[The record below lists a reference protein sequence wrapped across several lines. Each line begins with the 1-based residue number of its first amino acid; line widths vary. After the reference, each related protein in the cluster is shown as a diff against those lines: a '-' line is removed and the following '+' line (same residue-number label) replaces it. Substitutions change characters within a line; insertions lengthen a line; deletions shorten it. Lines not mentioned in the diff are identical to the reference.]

1 MTTLSTGKL
10 PPALLDQLL
19 QRFQLPDDR
28 LLVGPRSG
36 EDAAVIDYRA
46 AALPPAGTLLVAKTD
61 PITFATDEIGWYAV
75 NVNANDVATMG
86 ARPRWFLATVLLP
99 AGQTDAG
106 LVEAIFAQMHA
117 ACADLGIALAG
128 GHTEITHGLDRPL
141 VCGTLLGEVA
151 PADLIMTAGAQ
162 VGDAVLFIRQ
172 APIEGAALIAREKAA
187 DLHRRGVDP
196 AFIARVQ
203 GFLHDPGISVVRAAQ
218 FVCRQAQVHSLHD
231 PTEGGVATGLWE
243 VARAA
248 GVGLQVDLAQVP
260 LLPEAVTLCR
270 IYNLDLFGT
279 IASGGLLATV
289 APEAAPPLLAACRA
303 ADIPATQIGQVVPAA
318 QGVQEWRPLQHRWAP
333 LREFPVDEITKIF

>member
-1 MTTLSTGKL
+1 MTMLSTGKL
-10 PPALLDQLL
+10 PPALLDRLL
-19 QRFQLPDDR
+19 HRFSLPDER

-36 EDAAVIDYRA
+36 EDAAVIDFRTT
-46 AALPPAGTLLVAKTD
+46 ALPPAGSLLIAKTD

-75 NVNANDVATMG
+75 HVNANDVATMG

-99 AGQTDAG
+99 AGQTSVA
-106 LVEAIFAQMHA
+106 LVESIFAQIHA

-151 PADLIMTAGAQ
+151 PNDLVMTAGAQ

-187 DLHRRGVDP
+187 DLRRRGVDE
-196 AFIARVQ
+196 AFISRVQ

-218 FVCRQAQVHSLHD
+218 LVCSQAPVHSLHD

-243 VARAA
+243 VAAA
-248 GVGLQVDLAQVP
+248 ASVGLQVDLALVP
-260 LLPEAVTLCR
+260 LLPEAVTLGQL
-270 IYNLDLFGT
+270 YDLDPLGM

-289 APEAAPPLLAACRA
+289 APADVAALAVACHA
-303 ADIPATQIGQVVPAA
+303 AAIPFARIGQVVPAA
-318 QGVQEWRPLQHRWAP
+318 QGVQEWHPQRGWVP
-333 LREFPVDEITKIF
+333 LREFGADELTKIF